1 MPKDHLLN
9 KIEINKILDK
19 FRKKNKRFKIDTK
32 LLIFKIKKEKF
43 KLNKKIMNYYK
54 VQIRISLKKISQSEI
69 KLFKI
74 IIMDKMISMI
84 MSKIKI

>member
-1 MPKDHLLN
+1 
-9 KIEINKILDK
+9 
-19 FRKKNKRFKIDTK
+19 
-32 LLIFKIKKEKF
+32 
-43 KLNKKIMNYYK
+43 MNYYK

-84 MSKIKI
+84 MSKIKIQKKSKKILMTRKKMKIMK